1 MRCLDFFFSSR
12 RRHTSCALVTGV
24 QTCALPILE
33 RQPVLHAGMRARRAD
48 RLVER
53 VVAHRAEGLAVA
65 GAEALHGGGV
75 EDHLADRLQRQLGGA
90 AGGALGQRVEAPQ
103 ALQVVAEEGAAPRL
117 PLAWRENGGDDDA
130 TRETAR

>member
-1 MRCLDFFFSSR
+1 
-12 RRHTSCALVTGV
+12 
-24 QTCALPILE
+24 
-33 RQPVLHAGMRARRAD
+33 MRARRAD

-103 ALQVVAEEGAAPRL
+103 ALQVVAEEVEAQRLLLAWRATVADAAAPRR
-117 PLAWRENGGDDDA
+117 LARDR
-130 TRETAR
+130 TSAR